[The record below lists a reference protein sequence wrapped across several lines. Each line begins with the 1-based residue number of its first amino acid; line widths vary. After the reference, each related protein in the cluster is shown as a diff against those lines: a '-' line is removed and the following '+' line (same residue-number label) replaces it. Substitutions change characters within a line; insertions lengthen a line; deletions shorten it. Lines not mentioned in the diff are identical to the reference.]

1 MSTAIN
7 ITRSLF
13 IICNLACTCTCMYAS
28 APAPA
33 HVSGQAQE
41 EGVEPDR
48 LSGLSHL
55 PVRDIAQ
62 ERVYRVQG
70 EQ

>member
-1 MSTAIN
+1 
-7 ITRSLF
+7 
-13 IICNLACTCTCMYAS
+13 MY

-33 HVSGQAQE
+33 PAPAPVSGQAQE
-41 EGVEPDR
+41 ESVEPDR

>member
-28 APAPA
+28 APAP
-33 HVSGQAQE
+33 VSGQAE
-41 EGVEPDR
+41 EESVEPDR
-48 LSGLSHL
+48 LSGLSHV